1 MDGGDRA
8 GYKQISKSI
17 DSVYITTTMAA
28 CSATQQWVSIEV
40 ISSAARI
47 ESITAAG
54 LKNAS
59 NIDSAVSFPTNS
71 IIACGKITAIKLATC
86 LPAGKVVA
94 HERVLI

>member
-8 GYKQISKSI
+8 GYKQLSKSI
-17 DSVYITTTMAA
+17 DSVYITTTMGA

-40 ISSAARI
+40 VSSAARI

-59 NIDSAVSFPTNS
+59 NIDSAVSFPTNY
-71 IIACGKITAIKLATC
+71 ILACSKITGIKLATC
-86 LPAGKVVA
+86 LRYGKVIA
-94 HERVLI
+94 HERIVI